1 MINSSAVKYT
11 ELIKQRLYYY
21 VKNCESSSKKL
32 IESILY
38 SLLPGGKFL
47 RSLLTI
53 EFCKLCNGS
62 LESALPLACSVEMI
76 HTYSLIH
83 DDLPCMDND
92 FMRRGKPSNHVVN
105 GEDFAVL
112 AGDALLSLAI
122 EILTLD
128 STLNVLGAK
137 KSFSAIKTL
146 INSCGVSGMVDGQ
159 ALDIEYK
166 NDRPSIFLKE
176 NFILKEIYLKKT
188 GKLFGAA
195 CALGCIAAG
204 ANDEK
209 INIAKKFGQTIGVIY
224 QTLDDLEDKEL
235 NNENIKSSKFML
247 KELINKAMDLLSA
260 FNDVKGNYS
269 IHLISELK
277 LKANKF

>member
-21 VKNCESSSKKL
+21 VKDCESSSKKL

-47 RSLLTI
+47 RSLLTVD
-53 EFCKLCNGS
+53 FCKLCNGS

-128 STLNVLGAK
+128 STLNVIGAK

-146 INSCGVSGMVDGQ
+146 INSCGV
-159 ALDIEYK
+159 
-166 NDRPSIFLKE
+166 RKE
-176 NFILKEIYLKKT
+176 NFTLKETYLKKT
-188 GKLFGAA
+188 GRLFGAA

-235 NNENIKSSKFML
+235 NNENIKSSKFIL
-247 KELINKAMDLLSA
+247 KELINKAIDLLST
-260 FNDVKGNYS
+260 FNEVKGSYS
-269 IHLISELK
+269 INLISELK
-277 LKANKF
+277 LKANEF

>member
-1 MINSSAVKYT
+1 
-11 ELIKQRLYYY
+11 
-21 VKNCESSSKKL
+21 
-32 IESILY
+32 
-38 SLLPGGKFL
+38 
-47 RSLLTI
+47 
-53 EFCKLCNGS
+53 
-62 LESALPLACSVEMI
+62 
-76 HTYSLIH
+76 
-83 DDLPCMDND
+83 
-92 FMRRGKPSNHVVN
+92 MRRGKPSNHVVN

-166 NDRPSIFLKE
+166 NDRQSIFLKE
-176 NFILKEIYLKKT
+176 NFTLKETYLKKT
-188 GKLFGAA
+188 GRLFGAA

-235 NNENIKSSKFML
+235 NNENIKSSKFIL
-247 KELINKAMDLLSA
+247 KELINKAIDLLST
-260 FNDVKGNYS
+260 FNEVKGSYS
-269 IHLISELK
+269 INLISELK
-277 LKANKF
+277 LKANEF